1 YTADNICQAMRLP
14 GFIEAHWA
22 QSDVPTLR
30 VILTPSFTPELCMTF
45 SRTDDSASVSV
56 IALAEQFWA
65 HRSEAYL
72 PRDCEEARLPLG
84 AFDDAVRLFELA
96 HSTFDPDRPYAC
108 IDGMGSES
116 CLVSRAGTQRL
127 QAHVS
132 EQAATGRLVVRLID
146 LAWTGSH

>member
-1 YTADNICQAMRLP
+1 MNGNHTAFFNLAFDGQCAPSAIRSSPHQHAMHLEDYTADNICQAMRLP

-96 HSTFDPDRPYAC
+96 HS
-108 IDGMGSES
+108 
-116 CLVSRAGTQRL
+116 
-127 QAHVS
+127 
-132 EQAATGRLVVRLID
+132 
-146 LAWTGSH
+146 